1 VPAVYQRNSKAAFQ
15 KNRHILANCQ
25 ENFFP
30 PGLPKDTLAAVY
42 AASARR
48 AVRTADIVYVSC
60 NAAKRLVDEPS
71 AAVTMSE

>member
-1 VPAVYQRNSKAAFQ
+1 
-15 KNRHILANCQ
+15 
-25 ENFFP
+25 
-30 PGLPKDTLAAVY
+30 LPKDTLAAVY